1 MNTLLVA
8 SACVV
13 LVATPAFACRGT
25 AEYPETAAKLAKSGW
40 PEAQKEEYKKMLA
53 EGEALHRR
61 GHDLNDAAL
70 RRESLKILDDIK
82 AKITR

>member
-1 MNTLLVA
+1 MKTLLVA

-25 AEYPETAAKLAKSGW
+25 AEYPETAVQLAKSGLQ
-40 PEAQKEEYKKMLA
+40 EAQKQEYKKMLD

-61 GHDLNDAAL
+61 GHELNDAAL
-70 RRESLKILDDIK
+70 RKESLKILDDMK